1 MKLKL
6 VFFTSSRADYGKIKE
21 VIKNCKK
28 FDYKIIITGSH
39 LLEEYGH
46 TIDHIKKDFP
56 TKRLIKFPNQR
67 FNDSAKYIFE
77 KTTIGLNKIIKK
89 NKFDLAIIHGDRVE
103 TLAAASIFMINR
115 VKIAHI
121 EGGELSGTIDEM
133 IRHAISKMSN
143 IHFVT
148 NNTAK
153 KVLINSGEL
162 KQNIFVTGSPDI
174 DILKTKLRPSIS
186 EVKKRYKIS
195 FKEYSISFLHPI
207 TTEGFK
213 NNNENSKIYFESLKL
228 CKNKNF
234 IQFVPNNDDFSNV
247 ILKNLKQKLKNCKNI
262 KILPS
267 MRFEYYLTLLE
278 NSNFIIG
285 NSSSAIMEAPY
296 FGIPAI
302 NIGNRQINR
311 YGIQFSKNIDFSKK
325 QILSSIY
332 KIKKTKQ
339 IKKKIFGEGD
349 SAKRIMK
356 ILSSKKI
363 KKIDLQKSYKNL
375 I

>member
-56 TKRLIKFPNQR
+56 TKRLIKFPNQK

-148 NNTAK
+148 NSTAK

-195 FKEYSISFLHPI
+195 FKKYSISFLHQLL
-207 TTEGFK
+207 
-213 NNNENSKIYFESLKL
+213 LK
-228 CKNKNF
+228 
-234 IQFVPNNDDFSNV
+234 V
-247 ILKNLKQKLKNCKNI
+247 
-262 KILPS
+262 
-267 MRFEYYLTLLE
+267 
-278 NSNFIIG
+278 
-285 NSSSAIMEAPY
+285 
-296 FGIPAI
+296 
-302 NIGNRQINR
+302 
-311 YGIQFSKNIDFSKK
+311 
-325 QILSSIY
+325 
-332 KIKKTKQ
+332 
-339 IKKKIFGEGD
+339 
-349 SAKRIMK
+349 
-356 ILSSKKI
+356 
-363 KKIDLQKSYKNL
+363 
-375 I
+375 